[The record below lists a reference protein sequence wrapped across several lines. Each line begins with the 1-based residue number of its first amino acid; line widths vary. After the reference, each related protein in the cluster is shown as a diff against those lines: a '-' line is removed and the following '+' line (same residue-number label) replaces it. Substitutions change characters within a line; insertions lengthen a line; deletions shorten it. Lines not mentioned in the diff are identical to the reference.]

1 MCQLPLLGPTSCTSP
16 GDGPCPPAGSIRH
29 IYLYHHAQGHKA
41 LFGIFVPSQR
51 KAAVFV
57 LDTVSPG
64 PGRGTASLGE
74 AQSPGQEAPTPPS
87 LPPLPCSCE
96 NEKWICRGSPAACVY
111 SQGCP
116 CFPEGRQLTQPLF
129 V

>member
-74 AQSPGQEAPTPPS
+74 AQSPGRKLPLPLPS
-87 LPPLPCSCE
+87 HHCLVLARMRSGSAEVALPPVSTH
-96 NEKWICRGSPAACVY
+96 RAAPA
-111 SQGCP
+111 SLR
-116 CFPEGRQLTQPLF
+116 EDS
-129 V
+129 